1 MRNNGLIDFCW
12 MKQGN
17 NGRIE
22 NIEAI
27 GIGSGNG
34 YGWGKASGDMGRM
47 WRRWGLENEE
57 KEKGHN
63 GNGHHLMKTRNGG
76 VGMMIMAKI
85 GSVDIGE
92 DYSASVTN
100 EWHVLE

>member
-47 WRRWGLENEE
+47 WRR
-57 KEKGHN
+57 
-63 GNGHHLMKTRNGG
+63 
-76 VGMMIMAKI
+76 
-85 GSVDIGE
+85 
-92 DYSASVTN
+92 
-100 EWHVLE
+100 